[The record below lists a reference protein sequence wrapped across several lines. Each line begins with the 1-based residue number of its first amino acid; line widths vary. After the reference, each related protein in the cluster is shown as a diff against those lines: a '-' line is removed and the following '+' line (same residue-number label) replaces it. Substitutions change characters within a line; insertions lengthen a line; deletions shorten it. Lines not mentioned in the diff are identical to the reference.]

1 MSKHH
6 KMETAKSENGVAEVD
21 NSIKYSYNLLLY
33 AAHTIG
39 IDSLDVSII
48 QCPNKQNGNTAIC
61 QAKLETSQGQIFTGI
76 GDASPSTTID
86 PEMTLLGLAAHR
98 AKELVM
104 FDAFNIP
111 YIVRLM
117 EAAEVHE
124 KDNSIDTEFVVVKA

>member
-6 KMETAKSENGVAEVD
+6 KIETAEIENGVTEAN

-39 IDSLDVSII
+39 IDSLDVSITE
-48 QCPNKQNGNTAIC
+48 CPNKQNENTAIC
-61 QAKLETSQGQIFTGI
+61 QAKLETSNGQIFTGI
-76 GDASPSTTID
+76 GDASPSNILD
-86 PEMTLLGLAAHR
+86 PEMTFLGIAAHR
-98 AKELVM
+98 AKEQVM
-104 FDAFNIP
+104 IDAFNIP

-124 KDNSIDTEFVVVKA
+124 EDNSIYTDFEVVKS

>member
-1 MSKHH
+1 MSKNH
-6 KMETAKSENGVAEVD
+6 KIETAKIENGVTEVN
-21 NSIKYSYNLLLY
+21 NSINYSYNLLLY

-48 QCPNKQNGNTAIC
+48 QYPNKQNGNTAIC

-76 GDASPSTTID
+76 GDASPSNILD
-86 PEMTLLGLAAHR
+86 PEMTSLGVAAHR

-111 YIVRLM
+111 YIVHLM
-117 EAAEVHE
+117 KSDEVSE
-124 KDNSIDTEFVVVKA
+124 KDNSIETDFVVLKS

>member
-6 KMETAKSENGVAEVD
+6 KIEMAENENGVTEAN
-21 NSIKYSYNLLLY
+21 NSINYSYNLLLY

-61 QAKLETSQGQIFTGI
+61 QAKLETSNGQVFTGI
-76 GDASPSTTID
+76 GDASPSTTLD

-124 KDNSIDTEFVVVKA
+124 KDNSIDTDFVVVKS